1 MKRFPNGM
9 AGVCI
14 TTLAIMGMVLSGY
27 ALSVQESERVVT
39 GYEYITD
46 VSGLFEYS
54 QDPQYVTY
62 NPAENWTGFYT
73 TDQNVTGGIDFKGS
87 GAANSYPIKQPST
100 QLSSE
105 STDLKTL
112 NLAQLDPP
120 VDTSR
125 GVMGPFWGIM
135 WNTDA
140 HFPTPN
146 EDITEYPH
154 DYSPYPYVA
163 TLPTLISAVTTEGA
177 DRIVIDLGTGD
188 SAPVIALA
196 NWMYDKILST
206 VEGMGTR
213 YWDTYTLNLDDSDR
227 IASIDIILESG
238 ISTGYASDG
247 SVIWTGQSAAD
258 LCVMYGFVESSIPG
272 TGLQDQQLTSTVTI
286 TLYDD
291 PTPIYMDTNQGIT
304 LSDSPAHW
312 TNGYPIGGM
321 DILFRVPT
329 TGQEYTNTIVFPLTD
344 GPGGADA
351 GSITAYVSVSSGGR
365 VQVSL
370 DSGTEQQTID
380 IGQWRNFILS
390 MDFIDG
396 TYRVVPVTNFATFND
411 YSEVDNART
420 FTGISARG
428 TAEIVTWGYSGQSL
442 MLGIVQT
449 EVFMNTYGVVMT
461 DPSLTI
467 TDYFPELTD
476 LRLNF
481 YSFALYGDSISVNG
495 KTYAVT
501 DDAQINIPQ
510 VGDDGEPVDSY
521 HTLTNIYITFED
533 HTYITFVNED
543 FTADLG
549 PTTTDTISFMGN
561 WYFTTGLYEGFE
573 TTESYSEWTPEK
585 FVFDSNG
592 AIIVYLGLLALGT
605 AVIAKVAGIRAL
617 DIVIVAC
624 AGIFGYVML
633 GAF

>member
-1 MKRFPNGM
+1 M

-39 GYEYITD
+39 GYEYVTD
-46 VSGLFEYS
+46 VSGLFDYS
-54 QDPQYVTY
+54 QDPQYVAY

-73 TDQNVTGGIDFKGS
+73 DNSEITGGIGYSES
-87 GAANSYPIKQPST
+87 GTANSYPIKQPKTLVDSST
-100 QLSSE
+100 ITMEWDSWAHAHPPGDGKNEITDPVNYYITDNPITRGEGNTEYISYPTVVMLSTIIEGLEIDGEWSSMTISFAAGSVIIAPQSAWTSREVQTNPGGIIPTYITAWFLSYSPYSTITSIEIDREAGIARTYSDSDFIESYQLSSLTVSFNGGGVYTSNSE
-105 STDLKTL
+105 GLT
-112 NLAQLDPP
+112 NL
-120 VDTSR
+120 S
-125 GVMGPFWGIM
+125 
-135 WNTDA
+135 NTMDMA
-140 HFPTPN
+140 A
-146 EDITEYPH
+146 Y
-154 DYSPYPYVA
+154 
-163 TLPTLISAVTTEGA
+163 
-177 DRIVIDLGTGD
+177 D
-188 SAPVIALA
+188 S
-196 NWMYDKILST
+196 
-206 VEGMGTR
+206 
-213 YWDTYTLNLDDSDR
+213 
-227 IASIDIILESG
+227 
-238 ISTGYASDG
+238 
-247 SVIWTGQSAAD
+247 
-258 LCVMYGFVESSIPG
+258 
-272 TGLQDQQLTSTVTI
+272 
-286 TLYDD
+286 
-291 PTPIYMDTNQGIT
+291 PTPIYMNTNDGVT
-304 LSDSPAHW
+304 LTESPVYW
-312 TNGYPIGGM
+312 SNGYPIGGM

-329 TGQEYTNTIVFPLTD
+329 TGQEYANTIVFPLTD
-344 GPGGADA
+344 GPRGADA
-351 GSITAYVSVSSGGR
+351 GTITAYIAVSTGGR

-370 DSGTEQQTID
+370 DSESEQQTID

-390 MDFIDG
+390 MDFVGG

-428 TAEIVTWGYSGQSL
+428 TAEIVTWGFSGQSL
-442 MLGIVQT
+442 TLGIIQT

-461 DPSLTI
+461 DPTLTI

-481 YSFALYGDSISVNG
+481 YSFALYGDSITVNG

-549 PTTTDTISFMGN
+549 PTTTDTVSFAGN
-561 WYFTTGLYEGFE
+561 WYFTTGLYEGYE
-573 TTESYSEWTPEK
+573 TTETYSEWTPEK
-585 FVFDSNG
+585 FVFDSDG